1 MNKKYWVIYNDINN
15 KSIQYC
21 RGRNSGTEKK
31 WLSGKTINKFN
42 EPTIKKQYRVA
53 SHFYKK
59 IQEQFQNI
67 SSTLTCFSRTKK
79 RQFWNFDRQNLTG
92 YQQGRSNIFWW
103 ERPNRNTPSLLPF
116 PSSPLPGK
124 RTLVALAGENFKIEV
139 STWPENTLPGSQN
152 LILWIF

>member
-1 MNKKYWVIYNDINN
+1 MLKNIAFFL
-15 KSIQYC
+15 
-21 RGRNSGTEKK
+21 T
-31 WLSGKTINKFN
+31 
-42 EPTIKKQYRVA
+42 RVA

-67 SSTLTCFSRTKK
+67 SSTLTCFSRTK
-79 RQFWNFDRQNLTG
+79 NFDRQNLTG

-124 RTLVALAGENFKIEV
+124 RTLVALAGENFKIKV
-139 STWPENTLPGSQN
+139 STGPENTLPGSQN
-152 LILWIF
+152 LWYSLDFLKKFPEIKGKRHKIIVTKI